1 MSKITKATKENPI
14 EIEITAKQGEKVN
27 TKKFKI
33 YSELDA
39 FAHRMD
45 FKPTPELKSG
55 LHDFWL
61 ISKLLC
67 EKEGGRLPTI
77 AELGIIAALQEA
89 KLIETDYYGYFW
101 SSSERTATTALG
113 RHVASN
119 YSSWFEGYRNANGY
133 VPLCVGD

>member
-14 EIEITAKQGEKVN
+14 EIEIVVKQGTKVN

-33 YSELDA
+33 YGKLDA

-45 FKPTPELKSG
+45 FKPSPQLESG

-67 EKEGGRLPTI
+67 EKEGGRLPSI
-77 AELGIIAALQEA
+77 NELAIIAALQEA
-89 KLIETDYYGYFW
+89 ELIETDYYGYFW
-101 SSSERTATTALG
+101 SSSERTATTAL
-113 RHVASN
+113 RRNIRSID
-119 YSSWFEGYRNANGY
+119 SSWNERYRNYNAY

>member
-33 YSELDA
+33 YGELDA

-55 LHDFWL
+55 LYDFWL

-89 KLIETDYYGYFW
+89 ELIETDYHGDFW

-113 RHVASN
+113 RSIN
-119 YSSWFEGYRNANGY
+119 SDYSSWSEYCRSSY
-133 VPLCVGD
+133 HVPLCVGD

>member
-1 MSKITKATKENPI
+1 MNKITKATKENPI
-14 EIEITAKQGEKVN
+14 EIEIVVRQREKVN

-33 YSELDA
+33 YGELDA

-45 FKPTPELKSG
+45 FKPTPELKNG

-67 EKEGGRLPTI
+67 EKEGGRLPSI
-77 AELGIIAALQEA
+77 AELGVIAALQEV
-89 KLIETDYYGYFW
+89 KLIETDYYGGFW
-101 SSSERTATTALG
+101 SSSEMSPSLALK
-113 RHVASN
+113 RSIYSN
-119 YSSWFEGYRNANGY
+119 NSSWYSGYRYNGN